1 MLFIPDET
9 EKVFKEL
16 EETQKQFWNVAR
28 STGNFLNMLIKMNGC
43 KSGLEIGT
51 SNGYSGIWQA
61 MAFKEN
67 GGRLMTIEFY
77 DKRQVIALENFK
89 RCGVDDVIESKV
101 GDACTILEYL
111 SEDIKFDYVF
121 IDASKPQYLK
131 YFELIKPHVVKG
143 GIICADNVTSHRE
156 KVLPFLEAIDK
167 DPDFQTEILDLPA
180 GLSVSY
186 RLN

>member
-1 MLFIPDET
+1 MLFIPEET
-9 EKVFKEL
+9 EKVFQEL

-28 STGNFLNMLIKMNGC
+28 STGNFLNMLIKMNNC

-51 SNGYSGIWQA
+51 SNGYSGIWQG

-67 GGRLMTIEFY
+67 GGKLMTIEFY
-77 DKRQVIALENFK
+77 DKRQVVAIENFK
-89 RCGVDDVIESKV
+89 RCKVDDVIDSRV
-101 GDACTILEYL
+101 GDACTIIEYL
-111 SEDIKFDYVF
+111 KEDIKFDYVF

-131 YFELIKPHVVKG
+131 YFNLIKPHLVKG

-156 KVLPFLEAIDK
+156 KVQNFLDAIEADE
-167 DPDFQTEILDLPA
+167 DFQTEILDLPA

-186 RLN
+186 RIK

>member
-1 MLFIPDET
+1 MLVISQET
-9 EKVFKEL
+9 ETVFQEL
-16 EETQKQFWNVAR
+16 EATQKTFWNVAR

-43 KSGLEIGT
+43 KRGLEIGT
-51 SNGYSGIWQA
+51 SNGYSGIWQG

-89 RCGVDDVIESKV
+89 RCGVDDVIDSRV

-111 SEDIKFDYVF
+111 KEDETFDYVF

-131 YFELIKPHVVKG
+131 YFELIKPHLKKG

-156 KVLPFLEAIDK
+156 KVQNFLDAIDA

-180 GLSVSY
+180 GLSISY
-186 RLN
+186 RIK

>member
-1 MLFIPDET
+1 MLYIPEET
-9 EKVFKEL
+9 EQVFREL

-43 KSGLEIGT
+43 KRGLEIGT

-67 GGRLMTIEFY
+67 GGELMTIEFY
-77 DKRQVIALENFK
+77 DKRQVVALENFK
-89 RCGVDDVIESKV
+89 RCGVESVIDSRV

-111 SEDIKFDYVF
+111 PNDKMFDYVF

-143 GIICADNVTSHRE
+143 GVICADNVTSHRE
-156 KVLPFLEAIDK
+156 KVQNFLDAIIADL
-167 DPDFQTEILDLPA
+167 DFQTEILDLPA

-186 RLN
+186 KLN